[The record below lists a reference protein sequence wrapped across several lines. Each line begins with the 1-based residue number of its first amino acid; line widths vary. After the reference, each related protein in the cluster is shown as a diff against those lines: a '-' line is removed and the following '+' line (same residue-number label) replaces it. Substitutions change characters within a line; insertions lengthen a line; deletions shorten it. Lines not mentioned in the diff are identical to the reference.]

1 MGGFANFCHPFWLK
15 CPNSM
20 FWLALKCTKIIQLVS
35 LLLFTGQV
43 CREEKLSKIYQP
55 LKIGYGMRMKDF
67 FLGQTAFFLSKL
79 NNLGN
84 LTFGNFP
91 WVNSNPTPRVI
102 PNNATKINSSDF
114 MALDWQLIKTSTVI
128 CCFKPWNCARWI
140 IGVRR
145 TQY

>member
-1 MGGFANFCHPFWLK
+1 
-15 CPNSM
+15 M
-20 FWLALKCTKIIQLVS
+20 FWLALKCTNIIQLVS

-43 CREEKLSKIYQP
+43 CRDKYKKRINLP

-128 CCFKPWNCARWI
+128 CCFKP
-140 IGVRR
+140 
-145 TQY
+145 